1 MRWGGWGS
9 NPRPS
14 DYEYAL
20 QPFTRDQER
29 PDLGKRTQSATPGQA
44 ELLPKLLPASAGMS
58 AFVSSPHGS
67 QIGAPAGRRHDAA
80 RTLVTLAPGATA
92 HATLAVSDVLIGDN
106 CRHRRVPVNWIQVY
120 RPVGSVRC
128 TRR

>member
-44 ELLPKLLPASAGMS
+44 ELLPKLLPETIMA
-58 AFVSSPHGS
+58 AFEQTKDQVRWV
-67 QIGAPAGRRHDAA
+67 GR
-80 RTLVTLAPGATA
+80 
-92 HATLAVSDVLIGDN
+92 
-106 CRHRRVPVNWIQVY
+106 
-120 RPVGSVRC
+120 VGIEP
-128 TRR
+128 TTGGL